1 MTATK
6 TLNAAHAAGV
16 NLRCDG
22 DALVLEAAAPPSPA
36 LLGLLSRHK
45 ANILELLRGRDAV
58 AYQTRM
64 IDWLNANPAPSAPDR
79 CVGCGGADAPGSTL
93 VPFGTTA
100 PAWLHPGCWQRW
112 HKKRLDQA
120 GEAVSGAKQLVDDPF
135 LDDGPP

>member
-6 TLNAAHAAGV
+6 TLNAARTAGV

-36 LLGLLSRHK
+36 LLDLLSRHK

-58 AYQTRM
+58 AYQTRV
-64 IDWLNANPAPSAPDR
+64 IEWLNANPAPSSPDR
-79 CVGCGGADAPGSTL
+79 CAGCRGMDAPGAAL

-100 PAWLHPGCWQRW
+100 PAWLHPGCWRAW
-112 HKKRLDQA
+112 YNKRLAKA
-120 GEAVSGAKQLVDDPF
+120 GAALLHP
-135 LDDGPP
+135 

>member
-45 ANILELLRGRDAV
+45 ANILELLRGREAV
-58 AYQTRM
+58 AGQTRV
-64 IDWLNANPAPSAPDR
+64 IEWLNANPASSAPDK
-79 CVGCGGADAPGSTL
+79 CAECGGADAPSSTL

-100 PAWLHPGCWQRW
+100 PAWLHPGCWRAW
-112 HKKRLDQA
+112 YNKRLAKA
-120 GEAVSGAKQLVDDPF
+120 GATLLHS
-135 LDDGPP
+135 